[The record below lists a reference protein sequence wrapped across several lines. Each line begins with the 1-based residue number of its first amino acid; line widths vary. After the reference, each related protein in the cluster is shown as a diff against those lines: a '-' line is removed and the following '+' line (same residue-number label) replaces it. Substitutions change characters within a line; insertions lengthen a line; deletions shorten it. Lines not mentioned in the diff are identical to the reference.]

1 MTDPAHDAS
10 DRAAELSPNDRLES
24 WKDIATYLD
33 KEVRTVQR
41 WEKVAGLPVHRH
53 TENKVLN
60 VYAYRWELDAWRN
73 HAGLPPDAG
82 DAGHTLESAPL
93 VPGRASTLGQV
104 GRRCRCGAG
113 GRGGRGERLA
123 SARAEFGI

>member
-24 WKDIATYLD
+24 WKEIATYLD

-53 TENKVLN
+53 AQNKVLN
-60 VYAYRWELDAWRN
+60 IYAYRWELDAWRN
-73 HAGLPPDAG
+73 QHLELCPTTDEGH
-82 DAGHTLESAPL
+82 AGHTS
-93 VPGRASTLGQV
+93 GI
-104 GRRCRCGAG
+104 GATW
-113 GRGGRGERLA
+113 
-123 SARAEFGI
+123 